1 MCEDNVDSCLYFCC
15 QTQTTNNGKTQK
27 DDVKTWALSQPSL
40 CEAEAVPAVELAQEH
55 GCKLASMIFVV
66 GHCDGGDGGC
76 VDIEGDGEGESD
88 KMTGWFWFRFAP

>member
-1 MCEDNVDSCLYFCC
+1 MENLKR
-15 QTQTTNNGKTQK
+15 TQ
-27 DDVKTWALSQPSL
+27 VKTWALSQPSL

-55 GCKLASMIFVV
+55 GYKFKLSSLSYKV

-88 KMTGWFWFRFAP
+88 KMTG

>member
-55 GCKLASMIFVV
+55 GCKLSSLSYKV

-88 KMTGWFWFRFAP
+88 KITGWFWFRFAP